1 LRIKSF
7 VHFVAF
13 VVKTWLYEKEPMMA
27 AVVRSAIVAIAA
39 TGSLVL
45 SLPSAYAQ
53 QPGGPGAVVGA
64 APQSLAE
71 LAPAPIPE
79 DENAAVQIKALAALL
94 DNWANDH
101 GRFSMT
107 PLGLAYDERED
118 RGEPPTD
125 KEAAAI
131 QELMEQYAEL
141 DAGLSRT
148 AACKEYASRADFS
161 VPSTQFIDEMLPRI
175 QQFRSVGRFYAWRI
189 RMLSYH
195 GDHDEAVRR
204 GIEVLRLTRLH
215 ESEPTLVAYL
225 VTLAVRHTAIRELYD
240 ALAAGRVSFEMHAA
254 LDAELSLLDD
264 PQAFHRMLLTERA
277 FAMSAE
283 QAGPLGIANFLGAG
297 MGTGASDYLEAV
309 IAASREPWPEFR
321 KELRDGGKF
330 AVPTGFG
337 VMADN
342 LAPGVIASAQAHGRN
357 IALVRSLR
365 AFNAL
370 RLFAETKK
378 REATGLEELDL
389 PAEAI
394 RDPFADR
401 PLRADL
407 TDAGWLIYS
416 VMTNEQDDGGDF
428 REQRD
433 YGVTPPGERRA
444 Q

>member
-1 LRIKSF
+1 LRINGF

-39 TGSLVL
+39 TGSLGL
-45 SLPSAYAQ
+45 ALPPVYAQ
-53 QPGGPGAVVGA
+53 QAGGAAVVVGA

-71 LAPAPIPE
+71 LAPEPIPD
-79 DENAAVQIKALAALL
+79 DENAAAQIEALSALL

-118 RGEPPTD
+118 RGEPPTAE
-125 KEAAAI
+125 EAAAI
-131 QELMEQYAEL
+131 QEILDQYAEL
-141 DAGLSRT
+141 DAAFSRA
-148 AACKEYASRADFS
+148 AACDKYASRADFS
-161 VPSTQFIDEMLPRI
+161 VPSTQFIDEMMPRI

-225 VTLAVRHTAIRELYD
+225 VTLAVRHTTIRELYD
-240 ALAAGRVSFEMHAA
+240 ALAAGRVSFDMHAA
-254 LDAELSLLDD
+254 LDAELALLDD

-283 QAGPLGIANFLGAG
+283 QAGPLGIANFFGAG

-309 IAASREPWPEFR
+309 IEASRGPWPAFR
-321 KELRDGGKF
+321 KELRDGGKLGE
-330 AVPTGFG
+330 PTGFG

-342 LAPGVIASAQAHGRN
+342 LEPGLIASFNAHGRN
-357 IALVRSLR
+357 LALVRSLR

-389 PAEAI
+389 PPEAV
-394 RDPFADR
+394 RDPFADG
-401 PLRADL
+401 PLRATL